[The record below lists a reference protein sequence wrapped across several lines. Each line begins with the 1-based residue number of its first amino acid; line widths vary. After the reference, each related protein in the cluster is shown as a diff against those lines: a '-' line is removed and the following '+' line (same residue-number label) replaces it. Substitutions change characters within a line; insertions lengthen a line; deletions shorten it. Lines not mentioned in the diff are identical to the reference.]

1 MRQLALTMALCAGLA
16 ACAAPPAAPA
26 GSGPGPTTMIA
37 SKQLAGTAWNAV
49 LLNGTPPAPKTGA
62 TIEFGKADQA
72 GRAFGSSG
80 CNRWMA
86 GYHQDGSALRFDQA
100 AGTMMACIGP
110 AMEQEGVFLG
120 IINAVDR
127 FTVNPAG
134 QLVLATPDGKT
145 LTFAP
150 KP

>member
-1 MRQLALTMALCAGLA
+1 MHRIALTAALCAGLA
-16 ACAAPPAAPA
+16 ACAAPAPPA
-26 GSGPGPTTMIA
+26 GPAPGPTTMIA
-37 SKQLAGTAWNAV
+37 SKELAGTSWNAV
-49 LLNGTPPAPKTGA
+49 LLDGTPPAPKTGA
-62 TIEFGKADQA
+62 TIEFGKGDQA

-86 GYHQDGSALRFDQA
+86 GYKQDGSSLKFEQA

-110 AMEQEGVFLG
+110 SMEQEGIFLG

-127 FTVNPAG
+127 FTVDPAG
-134 QLVLATPDGKT
+134 QLVLATPGGKT

-150 KP
+150 KH